1 MTFSALF
8 ALRIEATSLFGQPLS
23 ECCVFHESSPLFA
36 LTTQPR

>member
-36 LTTQPR
+36 L